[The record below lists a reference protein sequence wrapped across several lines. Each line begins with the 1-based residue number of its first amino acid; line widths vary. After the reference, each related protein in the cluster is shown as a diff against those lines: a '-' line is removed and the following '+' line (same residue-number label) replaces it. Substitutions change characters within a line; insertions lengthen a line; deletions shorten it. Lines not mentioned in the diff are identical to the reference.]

1 MEGRVMRKLSL
12 LEHFIFM
19 YKILPDVQVI
29 KTILKRSWKDMRKS
43 LILDNGGKGDTCNKL
58 VKNLA

>member
-1 MEGRVMRKLSL
+1 MEGRVVR
-12 LEHFIFM
+12 ETFTIRAFFIFM

-43 LILDNGGKGDTCNKL
+43 LLDNGKVIL
-58 VKNLA
+58 VINW